1 MGPVARLLDRRCVSR
16 DGALVVDVSASTYSS
31 TSNACSIEW
40 EGERDGMG
48 VETVRS
54 ETARLVAA
62 RRALARAEDAAGLRT
77 RIPASGPPGTE
88 DDDGAP
94 PARVDGVTTPAG
106 GLAVELLPVPGA
118 LAPLF
123 PAGGLRRG
131 SVLEVSRS
139 SSLLL
144 FLAAAAAGNGE
155 WTALAA
161 LPDVGLQA
169 AAEVGLALARTVVV
183 PRPGPEATA
192 VLGALVDGFDVLA
205 VGPCPAM
212 GDRDRRLLTAR
223 LRTRGAVL
231 LSTAPWPGSDLVL
244 RAERGRPQGVG
255 AGWGAMAGQELTVT
269 ATGRGGAG
277 GQVQVRAGTDGLVAV
292 APAVRLGEL
301 PDGAAT
307 PAPRAPLRAVS

>member
-1 MGPVARLLDRRCVSR
+1 
-16 DGALVVDVSASTYSS
+16 
-31 TSNACSIEW
+31 
-40 EGERDGMG
+40 MG
-48 VETVRS
+48 VETAHV
-54 ETARLVAA
+54 ETARMAAA

-77 RIPASGPPGTE
+77 RIAVPARPG
-88 DDDGAP
+88 DDGGAL
-94 PARVDGVTTPAG
+94 PATEDGVTTPDG
-106 GLAVELLPVPGA
+106 GLSTELLPVPGA
-118 LAPLF
+118 LARLF
-123 PAGGLRRG
+123 PGGGLRRG

-155 WTALAA
+155 WTALVA

-169 AAEVGLALARTVVV
+169 AAEAGLPLDRTVVV

-205 VGPCPAM
+205 VGPCSAM

-277 GQVQVRAGTDGLVAV
+277 GRVRVRAGADGLVAV
-292 APAVRLGEL
+292 APAVRLGEV
-301 PDGAAT
+301 PDGGAA
-307 PAPRAPLRAVS
+307 APRRAPLRAVS